1 MESLAPSEPSIST
14 DKKPSSSPCPP
25 VKTLP
30 PAAAAPSPSKAA
42 PADQIWTPEKP
53 VQLPRRARNRSV
65 ALSVKEVKKVAL
77 GLQRSADRA
86 SLPRSDDDLQSV
98 EEQLGA
104 GLGVGSI
111 SKPSKAKTPV
121 KLPEEYEILCEF
133 FNCMESSIRLLRLKG
148 TMSTFSNICASIQ
161 HLSERRFTYGHLA
174 QLKYIMPEAIFI
186 KKVLSLDETTCC
198 MKPEL
203 QVTLQVEAIANCV
216 KQKGESG
223 YSIMRK
229 VFRERLVEFF
239 KEHPEGDDIPEEQL
253 PVPFSQAKQTI
264 LPQVARGSINS
275 TSLEPSSSTPFQ
287 QEFAVLS
294 HMSGSFQRRF
304 SQKIPILGAEKT
316 SLTCINKPSLKDDP
330 HVFVAPSPIK
340 FSSKPPISKKS
351 LISSSILLASS
362 GNKTTDK
369 EATEKLKPE
378 NCSSKDLN
386 NLEGTPAKLI
396 STPARLMTAT
406 PEIQTSKRS
415 RPSMGYATPPPKKS
429 VKRSTRTKLFTT
441 PTKSTKAVDEDDGSR
456 SLSVDDSVL
465 GFLPET
471 LLQSIRE
478 KEKRV
483 LEEKEAGVANAMRRQ
498 KLLACLP
505 NIFDMILLIF
515 QSANRTVMTK
525 QELIYKLIASHCK
538 IVDRGEV
545 EEQLEL
551 LLELVPDWIS
561 EKKASS
567 GDILCC
573 VNKITSPEEIRQR
586 LAEAQ

>member
-1 MESLAPSEPSIST
+1 MESLATSEPSIST

-25 VKTLP
+25 TKSLP
-30 PAAAAPSPSKAA
+30 PVAAAPSPSKAA
-42 PADQIWTPEKP
+42 PTDQIWTPEKP

-77 GLQRSADRA
+77 GLQRSADR
-86 SLPRSDDDLQSV
+86 SDLPRSDDDLQSV

-121 KLPEEYEILCEF
+121 KLPE
-133 FNCMESSIRLLRLKG
+133 K
-148 TMSTFSNICASIQ
+148 
-161 HLSERRFTYGHLA
+161 RFTYGHLA
-174 QLKYIMPEAIFI
+174 QLKYIMPEAILI
-186 KKVLSLDETTCC
+186 KKVLSHDETTCC

-203 QVTLQVEAIANCV
+203 QVTLQVEATANNV
-216 KQKGESG
+216 KQKDESG

-253 PVPFSQAKQTI
+253 PLPFSQAKRNI
-264 LPQVARGSINS
+264 LPQVARGSGNS
-275 TSLEPSSSTPFQ
+275 TTLEPSSSTPSHQ
-287 QEFAVLS
+287 QFAVLS

-304 SQKIPILGAEKT
+304 SQKIPIPGAEKT

-330 HVFVAPSPIK
+330 PVSVAPSPIK
-340 FSSKPPISKKS
+340 FSSKPPVSKKS
-351 LISSSILLASS
+351 LISSPILLASP
-362 GNKTTDK
+362 GNKRTDK

-386 NLEGTPAKLI
+386 NLEATPAKLI

-415 RPSMGYATPPPKKS
+415 CPSMGYATPPPKKS
-429 VKRSTRTKLFTT
+429 AKRSTRTKLFTT

-456 SLSVDDSVL
+456 SLSVDDNVL
-465 GFLPET
+465 SFLPET

-498 KLLACLP
+498 KLIACLP

-515 QSANRTVMTK
+515 QSANRSVMTK
-525 QELIYKLIASHCK
+525 QELIYKIIASHCK

-586 LAEAQ
+586 LAEAQQEGAPEIL